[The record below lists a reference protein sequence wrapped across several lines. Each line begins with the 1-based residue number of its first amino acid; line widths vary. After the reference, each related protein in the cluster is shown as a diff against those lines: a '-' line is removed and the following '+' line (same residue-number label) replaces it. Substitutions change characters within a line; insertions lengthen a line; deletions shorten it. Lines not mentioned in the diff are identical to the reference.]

1 MHPPRLILPADTAE
15 APAILSAVERNN
27 VVVTGGDEARPMIF
41 AHGFGCSHETWR
53 DVAPRFTD
61 SHRVITFDQVGAGAS
76 NLAAYDRG
84 KYDSLHGYA
93 DDLIE
98 IIDELDLTDVVYVGH
113 SVSCMIGVLASIR
126 RPELFGALI
135 LVGSSPR
142 FVDAEGYTGGFSE
155 ADIEALLDSLDAN
168 YLGWSAKMAPAIA
181 GNAERP
187 EVGERLVE
195 SFCSIDPQIASQF
208 ARVTFLSDSR
218 DDLPKVT
225 TPTLVLQSSDDILAP
240 LPVGQYVH
248 EHIRGSQLVVMTSR
262 GHMPNLSNPD
272 QLVRE
277 IRDFLS

>member
-1 MHPPRLILPADTAE
+1 MHSPRLIPPADTAE
-15 APAILSAVERNN
+15 APAILGAVERNN
-27 VVVTGGDEARPMIF
+27 VIVTGGDAARPMIF
-41 AHGFGCSHETWR
+41 AHGFGCSHEAWR
-53 DVAPRFTD
+53 DVAPRFID

-98 IIDELDLTDVVYVGH
+98 IIDELNLTDIVYVGH

-135 LVGSSPR
+135 LIGSSPR
-142 FVDAEGYTGGFSE
+142 YVDAEGYTGGFSE

-187 EVGERLVE
+187 EVGERLVQ

-240 LPVGQYVH
+240 LPVGHYVH